1 MRSALSLLLR
11 DPARLTRLFRQLPLR
26 SLTPALR
33 RSAFFLQGQM
43 DINPRSMWYK
53 PDFVARTGGF
63 FPPDEAPRRTIADLE
78 PWDCVR
84 RDMLVLLLRSLVVR
98 NIAGDLVELGVY
110 RGWTARLLHAYLP
123 ERTLHLFDTFAGFD
137 SADVAAERATTGHLA
152 HAGEFGDTSESSVR
166 ALVGGDESQVRT
178 YAGMFPKTFPSALRE
193 RAFAFVHLD
202 ADLYEP
208 ILAGLQTFYPLV
220 TPGGFI
226 VVHDYNAWPGARAAV
241 DEFFASR
248 PEVPV
253 PMPDK
258 SGSVVITKLR

>member
-11 DPARLTRLFRQLPLR
+11 DPARLTRLVRQIPLR
-26 SLTPALR
+26 SLTPVLR
-33 RSAFFLQGQM
+33 KSAFFLQGQM
-43 DINPRSMWYK
+43 DIHPRSMWYK

-63 FPPDEAPRRTIADLE
+63 YPPNDTQRRLIADLE

-98 NIAGDLVELGVY
+98 GVDGDLVELGVY

-123 ERTLHLFDTFAGFD
+123 ERTLHLFDTFAGFA
-137 SADVAAERATTGHLA
+137 SEDVAAERATTGHVA
-152 HAGEFGDTSESSVR
+152 NAGDFGDTSESSVR
-166 ALVGGDESQVRT
+166 SLVGGDESRVRT
-178 YAGMFPKTFPSALRE
+178 YPGMFPQTFPPALGE
-193 RAFAFVHLD
+193 RRFAFVHLD

-226 VVHDYNAWPGARAAV
+226 VVHDYNAWPGSRAAV